1 LAITLKRQ
9 LDSSEKEQILAIYGR
24 NCYATGHPI
33 QEGDPL
39 HFDHI
44 RAFAIDGPSSL
55 ENIAPMCEPHN
66 KAKGTLPLEDFRVRL
81 KMRDF
86 FQESRDVTL
95 HDLLKYFK
103 SKEHSFTFGNPSTAN
118 VSGDGVTLS
127 GSGSDIQYELY
138 TCPTTGWRYFYATLP
153 ISLLDSDDADD
164 SGVGL
169 QPRFLIE
176 DRVFELF
183 RHFQTH
189 PVLQP
194 SIGRVRGNQIVI
206 FDGQHKIASLL
217 WNGRTKFE
225 CKVYLNPDLRLL
237 NDTNISAHDKYSQ
250 IRFFASIMVR
260 KLGDE
265 FGSDFEIYRNQED
278 GKTKSEEGFIQFL
291 RATKLLTKGEVN
303 ERFRS
308 YLYNSVL
315 KSQHNGMAKYIST
328 GNRSSAA
335 TPLTLDVL
343 KKSLFAKF
351 IYQEPLTESLTGVEY
366 KRDSELSNVLSLS
379 NYLVDLALNNWSSEA
394 STKTDTQRKLERVF
408 GSKSMM
414 AWFELPHGAVC
425 GKLEIDDAD
434 DRAKVFLRDLTDKQ
448 LERIKA
454 IVGRLFDWPLWSAPV
469 GHEIDRI
476 LSDRKTA
483 VKDWMKN
490 KGLTTGYLMGA
501 SE

>member
-9 LDSSEKEQILAIYGR
+9 LDLSEKEQILAIHGR

-33 QEGDPL
+33 PDDAPL

-44 RAFAIDGPSSL
+44 RAFATGGPSSL
-55 ENIAPMCEPHN
+55 DNIAPMCEPHN

-103 SKEHSFTFGNPSTAN
+103 EKETGFTFGNPSTAN
-118 VSGDGVTLS
+118 VLGDGVTLS
-127 GSGSDIQYELY
+127 GSGSDAQYELY

-164 SGVGL
+164 SGAGL

-176 DRVFELF
+176 DKVFELF

-194 SIGRVRGNQIVI
+194 SIGRVRGSQIVI

-217 WNGRTKFE
+217 WNGRKNFE

-250 IRFFASIMVR
+250 TRFFASIMVR

-265 FGSDFEIYRNQED
+265 FGGDFEVYRNQED
-278 GKTKSEEGFIQFL
+278 GKPKSEDGFIQFL
-291 RATKLLTKGEVN
+291 RATQVLTRGEVN

-308 YLYNSVL
+308 YLFNSVL
-315 KSQHNGMAKYIST
+315 KSSDNSLAKYIST

-351 IYQEPLTESLTGVEY
+351 IYQAPLTESLTGVEY
-366 KRDSELSNVLSLS
+366 KRDSELSNVLALG
-379 NYLVDLALNNWSSEA
+379 NYMVDLALHNWSSDA
-394 STKTDTQRKLERVF
+394 STKTDTQRKLERIF

-414 AWFELPHGAVC
+414 AWFELLHGAVC

-434 DRAKVFLRDLTDKQ
+434 DRAKVFLRDLSDKQ
-448 LERIKA
+448 LERIKV
-454 IVGRLFDWPLWSAPV
+454 IVGRLFDWPLWSAPA

-483 VKDWMKN
+483 VKDWMKI